1 MFLDVILLAFVPL
14 PIWIGLN
21 VVAIVFAIY
30 IRKGRRKKPLRGIDR
45 LAVGKYSAT
54 IHEEH
59 YGVVCSTL
67 KGELVRSGAEK
78 TIADYLYQKGIR
90 YDYESPAYGLNGQ
103 LISRPDFYLPDYH
116 VYVEYWGMLEVQDP
130 RKRAEYVESMNWKL
144 GKYARNNIK
153 CLSLYHEDLADLNKT
168 LHDRLLVHGQQ

>member
-67 KGELVRSGAEK
+67 KGELVRSGAE
-78 TIADYLYQKGIR
+78 
-90 YDYESPAYGLNGQ
+90 

-153 CLSLYHEDLADLNKT
+153 CLSLYHEDLADLADLNKT